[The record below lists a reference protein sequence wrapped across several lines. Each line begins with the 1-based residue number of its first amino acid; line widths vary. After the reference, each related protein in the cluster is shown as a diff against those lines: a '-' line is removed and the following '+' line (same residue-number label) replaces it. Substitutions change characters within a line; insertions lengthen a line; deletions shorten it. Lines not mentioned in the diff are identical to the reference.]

1 MKKYLPLA
9 LIPILLAMLVIIII
23 DNKKEIESKVLTIN
37 TNNSYLYSR
46 DSTIDINIYLNND
59 KHVLTNIDS
68 YDSVYIR
75 NSDSSKVLGL
85 NLIEILYSH
94 NEEFL
99 KENYNSYFLK
109 FDLPNLTNNFYI
121 EDAILDII
129 LINNETY
136 SFEIGLFSIYYV
148 QNGYELDW
156 LNIDSKKDSTS
167 DLSINKIIIETKDEL
182 KDIEEV
188 LINEFE
194 SLNFSY
200 VNKTLI
206 VTLNSNDNLFINNL
220 PIVIKTSSKTF
231 YLNNHTYTKEFN
243 LIQRA
248 ANILNI
254 YEIN

>member
-220 PIVIKTSSKTF
+220 PVVIETSSKTF